1 MARSDDY
8 ITLARNA
15 NRDIWNGINAL
26 VALQREWNA
35 EDYGNTLA
43 DGTGNNAGI
52 TKVIIGAVIFDSANA
67 LVTTLNTGV
76 ATNMAKVL

>member
-8 ITLARNA
+8 ITAARNA

-35 EDYGNTLA
+35 EDYGNALA
-43 DGTGNNAGI
+43 DGTGANAGI

-67 LVTTLNTGV
+67 LVTTLDTGV